1 MKTLCLMIVV
11 AMFLSTGNWVRGQ
24 CMAPDCYKFLG
35 YEVICDDG
43 GLPFHD
49 CIPAGPCQDFKT
61 AGPEYGQ
68 RWDATA
74 WLLFG
79 DETGYTEVS
88 TSSAICSYW
97 GQCLWVLVDP
107 NDENGPQ
114 TCVREPFMN
123 WNFMPRYRNC
133 LDTDLPCCLD

>member
-123 WNFMPRYRNC
+123 LNFMPRYRNC